1 MEVKSNVK
9 MKQWL
14 DKHLKLLNLTDEL
27 NIPHGFTRLGYSEE
41 EAQAMDMFKTLA
53 EELGLGV
60 KRDQAG
66 NMIARWSP
74 GNQKGTMPALAFGSH
89 LDTVKNGGAFDGAA
103 GVVCALGA
111 VKKLKEEGFQPDMPI
126 EVICFTSEESSRFG
140 ISTIGSK
147 AMSGI
152 FNPKELENIK
162 DENGIS
168 VKEAVE
174 SRGLDWQEI
183 HRAERD
189 STEIKA
195 FVELHIE
202 QGMRIEN
209 AGADFGA
216 VTAVA
221 CPIRLKIKI
230 EGRAGHTGTTPM
242 GTRMDALVAAAP
254 LITFISEIAERLSQ
268 ENEYPIVATTS
279 TLVLQPNSI
288 TAIPGTLELGID
300 IRSVDDGLKDRMVS
314 LIREK
319 CSSISEDFHVKMTIS
334 TLVNNASIMLSSDLS
349 QQLKEVGESLGYK
362 GLVMESGAGHD
373 VMNMSKKWPSGLIF
387 IKCKEGIS
395 HHPDEYASIEDLCLG
410 VEILVEYIKKEA
422 RNV

>member
-1 MEVKSNVK
+1 MEVKSNVNMQK
-9 MKQWL
+9 WL
-14 DKHLKLLNLTDEL
+14 DEHLKLLNLTDEL
-27 NIPHGFTRLGYSEE
+27 NLPHGFTRLGYSEE
-41 EAQAMDMFKTLA
+41 EAQAMEVFKTMA
-53 EELGLGV
+53 QELGLSV

-66 NMIARWSP
+66 NLIARWNP
-74 GNQKGTMPALAFGSH
+74 EMQNEARPALAFGSH
-89 LDTVKNGGAFDGAA
+89 LDTVKEGGSFDGAA

-126 EVICFTSEESSRFG
+126 EVICFASEESSRFG

-147 AMSGI
+147 AMAGI
-152 FNPKELENIK
+152 INKKELEK
-162 DENGIS
+162 VQDENGIT

-189 STEIKA
+189 SAELKS

-202 QGMRIEN
+202 QGKRIEN
-209 AGADFGA
+209 AGADFGS

-230 EGRAGHTGTTPM
+230 EGRTGHTGTTPM
-242 GTRMDALVAAAP
+242 GTRTDALVAAAP
-254 LITFISEIAERLSQ
+254 LITFISETAEHLSQ
-268 ENEYPIVATTS
+268 ENAYPIVATAS

-288 TAIPGTLELGID
+288 TAIPGALELGID

-362 GLVMESGAGHD
+362 CLVMESGAGHD